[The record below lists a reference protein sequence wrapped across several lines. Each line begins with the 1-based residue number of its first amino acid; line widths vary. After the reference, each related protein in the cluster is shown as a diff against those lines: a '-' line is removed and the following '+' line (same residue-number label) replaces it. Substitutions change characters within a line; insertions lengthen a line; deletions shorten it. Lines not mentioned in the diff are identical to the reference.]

1 MSSVV
6 DAAELSKGVEL
17 SGVVGDWEVAKVEAC
32 PAVESTAVDGFVV
45 SNADVVS
52 DAVVVGTVAI
62 DEPSDVLCWLV
73 DVCSARVLEL
83 EAIPRKVVESPDSVL
98 VVVERY
104 EVAVTVVCGVL
115 DSV

>member
-1 MSSVV
+1 MSSAV

-17 SGVVGDWEVAKVEAC
+17 SDVVGDWEVAKVEVC
-32 PAVESTAVDGFVV
+32 PAVESTVVDGFVV
-45 SNADVVS
+45 SNADVV
-52 DAVVVGTVAI
+52 VVVTVAI
-62 DEPSDVLCWLV
+62 HEPTDVLCWLV

-83 EAIPRKVVESPDSVL
+83 EAIPRKVVESPGSAL